1 MNRSQIITIV
11 LGFSLLCAIS
21 TNINIVNA
29 QQGIPNT
36 VLQPRKPPTAT
47 QQAPPSP
54 LSPSTPTTSPLNT
67 KLHTVKIISPIKGQQ
82 VPVGKDLSVSGIS
95 TGAAGNAVTSH
106 CQVSVIVN
114 GVKPYQPATGAG
126 PGGAADYSKWNFA
139 LTSKYATI
147 KPGPNNKITAKY
159 ACSGTPSTVSFYSA
173 NVTGA
178 VIPFQ
183 QNKPVVSNN
192 VTNTGNAAGSI
203 ILPGGSSR
211 HTSPI
216 ATGGNNATNTGNAA
230 GSIILPGGG
239 SKHTSP
245 IATDGSNSNGAS
257 RSDGKTSN
265 GSNPISKG
273 IPSGNNK
280 INEMKN
286 RITQNLEKHLRKSG

>member
-1 MNRSQIITIV
+1 MNRSPIVTIV
-11 LGFSLLCAIS
+11 LGFSLLCAVY
-21 TNINIVNA
+21 TNINIVDA

-47 QQAPPSP
+47 QQAPS
-54 LSPSTPTTSPLNT
+54 SPSSPSSSPASPLNT
-67 KLHTVKIISPIKGQQ
+67 KLHSVKIISPIKGQQ

-114 GVKPYQPATGAG
+114 SIKPYQPATGAG
-126 PGGAADYSKWNFA
+126 PGGAADYSKWNFVV
-139 LTSKYATI
+139 TSKYTTI
-147 KPGPNNKITAKY
+147 KLGPNNKITAKY

-173 NVTGA
+173 NVTG
-178 VIPFQ
+178 VLVPFQ

-192 VTNTGNAAGSI
+192 VTNTGNATGI
-203 ILPGGSSR
+203 I
-211 HTSPI
+211 H
-216 ATGGNNATNTGNAA
+216 
-230 GSIILPGGG
+230 PGGG

-245 IATDGSNSNGAS
+245 IATGGSNSNGAS
-257 RSDGKTSN
+257 RSDSKTSN

>member
-1 MNRSQIITIV
+1 MNRSPIITIL
-11 LGFSLLCAIS
+11 LGFSLLFAVY

-47 QQAPPSP
+47 QQALPSP
-54 LSPSTPTTSPLNT
+54 SSPSTPPTSSLNT
-67 KLHTVKIISPIKGQQ
+67 KLHTVKIISPTKGQQ

-95 TGAAGNAVTSH
+95 TGATGAAGNAVTSH

-114 GVKPYQPATGAG
+114 NIKPYQPVTGTG
-126 PGGAADYSKWNFA
+126 PGGAADYSKWNFV

-159 ACSGTPSTVSFYSA
+159 ACSGTPSIVSFYSA
-173 NVTGA
+173 NVTG
-178 VIPFQ
+178 VVVPFQ

-192 VTNTGNAAGSI
+192 VTNTGNATGI
-203 ILPGGSSR
+203 IHPS
-211 HTSPI
+211 
-216 ATGGNNATNTGNAA
+216 
-230 GSIILPGGG
+230 GG

-245 IATDGSNSNGAS
+245 IATGGSNSDGAT

>member
-1 MNRSQIITIV
+1 MNRSPLLTII
-11 LGFSLLCAIS
+11 LGFSLLCAVY

-36 VLQPRKPPTAT
+36 VLQPRKPPTAI

-54 LSPSTPTTSPLNT
+54 PTPPTSPLNT
-67 KLHTVKIISPIKGQQ
+67 KLHSVKIISPIKGQQ
-82 VPVGKDLSVSGIS
+82 VPVGKDLPVSGIS
-95 TGAAGNAVTSH
+95 TGNAVTSH
-106 CQVSVIVN
+106 CQVSIIVN
-114 GVKPYQPATGAG
+114 SIKPYQPATGAG
-126 PGGAADYSKWNFA
+126 PGGAADYSKWNFVV
-139 LTSKYATI
+139 TSKYATI

-159 ACSGTPSTVSFYSA
+159 ACSGPPSIVSFYSA

-178 VIPFQ
+178 VVPFQ

-192 VTNTGNAAGSI
+192 VTNTGNATGI
-203 ILPGGSSR
+203 IQ
-211 HTSPI
+211 
-216 ATGGNNATNTGNAA
+216 
-230 GSIILPGGG
+230 PGGG

-245 IATDGSNSNGAS
+245 IATGGSNSDGAS

>member
-1 MNRSQIITIV
+1 MNRSPIVAIV
-11 LGFSLLCAIS
+11 LGFSLLCAVY

-36 VLQPRKPPTAT
+36 VLQPRKPPAAT

-54 LSPSTPTTSPLNT
+54 PSPPTSPLNT
-67 KLHTVKIISPIKGQQ
+67 KLHSVKIISPIKGQQ

-114 GVKPYQPATGAG
+114 SIKPYQPATGAG
-126 PGGAADYSKWNFA
+126 PGGAADYSKWSFVI
-139 LTSKYATI
+139 TSKYATI

-159 ACSGTPSTVSFYSA
+159 ACSGPPSTVSFYSA
-173 NVTGA
+173 NVTG
-178 VIPFQ
+178 VVPIQ

-192 VTNTGNAAGSI
+192 VTNTGNATGI
-203 ILPGGSSR
+203 IHL
-211 HTSPI
+211 
-216 ATGGNNATNTGNAA
+216 
-230 GSIILPGGG
+230 GGG

-273 IPSGNNK
+273 IPSDNNK

>member
-1 MNRSQIITIV
+1 MNRSPLLTII
-11 LGFSLLCAIS
+11 LCFSLLCAVYI
-21 TNINIVNA
+21 NINIVDA

-47 QQAPPSP
+47 QQAPSSPS
-54 LSPSTPTTSPLNT
+54 SPSTPPASPLNT
-67 KLHTVKIISPIKGQQ
+67 KLHSVKIISPIKGQQ

-114 GVKPYQPATGAG
+114 SVKPYQSATGAG
-126 PGGAADYSKWNFA
+126 PGGATDYSKWNFVV
-139 LTSKYATI
+139 TSKYATI

-159 ACSGTPSTVSFYSA
+159 ACSGPPSTVSFYSA
-173 NVTGA
+173 NVTG
-178 VIPFQ
+178 VVVPFQ

-192 VTNTGNAAGSI
+192 VTNTGNATDI
-203 ILPGGSSR
+203 INP
-211 HTSPI
+211 
-216 ATGGNNATNTGNAA
+216 AGGN
-230 GSIILPGGG
+230 
-239 SKHTSP
+239 KHTSP
-245 IATDGSNSNGAS
+245 IVTGGSNSDGSS

-273 IPSGNNK
+273 IPSANNK

-286 RITQNLEKHLRKSG
+286 RIIQNLEKHLRKSG

>member
-1 MNRSQIITIV
+1 MNRSPILIIV
-11 LGFSLLCAIS
+11 LGFSLLCAVY

-47 QQAPPSP
+47 QQAPLSSPPSP
-54 LSPSTPTTSPLNT
+54 PTSPPTPPTSPLNT
-67 KLHTVKIISPIKGQQ
+67 KLHSVKIISPIKGQQ

-95 TGAAGNAVTSH
+95 TGNAVTSH

-114 GVKPYQPATGAG
+114 SIKPYQPATGAG
-126 PGGAADYSKWNFA
+126 PGGAADYSKWNFVV
-139 LTSKYATI
+139 TSKYATI

-159 ACSGTPSTVSFYSA
+159 ACSGPPSTVSFYSA
-173 NVTGA
+173 NVTG
-178 VIPFQ
+178 VVVPFQ

-192 VTNTGNAAGSI
+192 VTNTGNATGTI
-203 ILPGGSSR
+203 HPGGGSKL
-211 HTSPI
+211 TSPI
-216 ATGGNNATNTGNAA
+216 ATGG
-230 GSIILPGGG
+230 
-239 SKHTSP
+239 
-245 IATDGSNSNGAS
+245 SNSDGAS

-273 IPSGNNK
+273 IPSDNNK